1 MNKKIGHKGFAS
13 LLFFLSQEIFLGVG
27 LTRILSIS
35 EQNSWISILIAFVI
49 GFIFLN
55 MIMYV
60 MNYKKDLN
68 EYNSF
73 ILSNKINYKNMDY
86 NEAKE
91 YVIYLNKKN
100 DAKST
105 ISRKLSSLRTF
116 YKYLVLNNKVESN
129 PFLLVSSPKKE
140 KRIPKFINY
149 NNMEEILNV
158 PNIKTK
164 EGQRERVILEVLY
177 ASGVRVSELVNI
189 KLKDIDFSNKN
200 ILILGKG
207 SKERLV
213 SFGDY
218 ALEYINLYL
227 KEGRKLLLD
236 GVKSDYLIVGKKSEK
251 LTTRR
256 VEQIIDD
263 IIKRTSIKLNITP
276 HMFRHTFATHLLDN
290 GCDLL
295 VVQELLGHASL
306 SSTEIYTHVS
316 NEHLREVYLKC
327 HPRNKR

>member
-1 MNKKIGHKGFAS
+1 MEK
-13 LLFFLSQEIFLGVG
+13 EIYK
-27 LTRILSIS
+27 
-35 EQNSWISILIAFVI
+35 
-49 GFIFLN
+49 FIEYLKYQRNYSDFTCN
-55 MIMYV
+55 
-60 MNYKKDLN
+60 NYKKDLN

-86 NEAKE
+86 NDAKE

-200 ILILGKG
+200 ILIFGKG

-227 KEGRKLLLD
+227 KEGRNLLLD

>member
-1 MNKKIGHKGFAS
+1 MEK
-13 LLFFLSQEIFLGVG
+13 EID
-27 LTRILSIS
+27 R
-35 EQNSWISILIAFVI
+35 
-49 GFIFLN
+49 FIEYLK
-55 MIMYV
+55 YQR
-60 MNYKKDLN
+60 NYSDFTCNNYNKDLN

-200 ILILGKG
+200 ILIFGKG

-227 KEGRKLLLD
+227 KEGRNLLLD

-263 IIKRTSIKLNITP
+263 IIKKTSIKLNITP

>member
-1 MNKKIGHKGFAS
+1 MEK
-13 LLFFLSQEIFLGVG
+13 EID
-27 LTRILSIS
+27 R
-35 EQNSWISILIAFVI
+35 
-49 GFIFLN
+49 FIEYLK
-55 MIMYV
+55 YQR
-60 MNYKKDLN
+60 NYSDFTCNNYNKDLN

-129 PFLLVSSPKKE
+129 PFSLVSSPKKE

-227 KEGRKLLLD
+227 KEGRNLLLD

>member
-1 MNKKIGHKGFAS
+1 MEK
-13 LLFFLSQEIFLGVG
+13 EIN
-27 LTRILSIS
+27 R
-35 EQNSWISILIAFVI
+35 
-49 GFIFLN
+49 FIEYLKYQRNYSDFTCN
-55 MIMYV
+55 
-60 MNYKKDLN
+60 NYKKDLN

-73 ILSNKINYKNMDY
+73 ILNNKINYKNMDY

-200 ILILGKG
+200 ILIFGKG

-227 KEGRKLLLD
+227 KEGRNLLLD

-256 VEQIIDD
+256 VEQIVDD

>member
-1 MNKKIGHKGFAS
+1 MEK
-13 LLFFLSQEIFLGVG
+13 EIDK
-27 LTRILSIS
+27 
-35 EQNSWISILIAFVI
+35 
-49 GFIFLN
+49 FIEYLKYQRNYSDFTCN
-55 MIMYV
+55 
-60 MNYKKDLN
+60 NYKKDLN

-86 NEAKE
+86 NDAKE

-200 ILILGKG
+200 ILIFGKG

-227 KEGRKLLLD
+227 KEGRNLLLD

-295 VVQELLGHASL
+295 VVQDLLGHASL

>member
-1 MNKKIGHKGFAS
+1 MEK
-13 LLFFLSQEIFLGVG
+13 EID
-27 LTRILSIS
+27 R
-35 EQNSWISILIAFVI
+35 
-49 GFIFLN
+49 FIDYLK
-55 MIMYV
+55 YQR
-60 MNYKKDLN
+60 NYSDFTCNNYNKDLN

>member
-1 MNKKIGHKGFAS
+1 MEK
-13 LLFFLSQEIFLGVG
+13 EID
-27 LTRILSIS
+27 R
-35 EQNSWISILIAFVI
+35 
-49 GFIFLN
+49 FIEYLK
-55 MIMYV
+55 YQR
-60 MNYKKDLN
+60 NYSDFTCNNYNKDLN

-149 NNMEEILNV
+149 NNIEEILNV

-200 ILILGKG
+200 ILIFGKG

-227 KEGRKLLLD
+227 KEGRNLLLD